1 MYSRKMDRYLIKQV
15 KQNVHCRLLI
25 VAYSSAHC
33 RILSTFLFEYFHS
46 KMFKRNKILKPTSQ
60 MCTLRMSTN

>member
-1 MYSRKMDRYLIKQV
+1 MDSRKMDRYLIKQV

-25 VAYSSAHC
+25 VACSDVHC
-33 RILSTFLFEYFHS
+33 IILSTFLFEYFHN

-60 MCTLRMSTN
+60 MCTLRKSTS